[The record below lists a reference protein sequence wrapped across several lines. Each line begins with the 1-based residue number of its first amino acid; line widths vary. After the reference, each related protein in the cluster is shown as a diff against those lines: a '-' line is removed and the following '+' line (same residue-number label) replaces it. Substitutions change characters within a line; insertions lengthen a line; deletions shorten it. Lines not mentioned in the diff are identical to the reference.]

1 MKNVYTLNPAIFLF
15 NQFLNSKIINEK
27 PKKKKMKKTKLNT
40 KIEI

>member
-15 NQFLNSKIINEK
+15 NHNLNSKIIN
-27 PKKKKMKKTKLNT
+27 KKLKKINQKTKLNT